1 MKIWPLNKTVPEN
14 TTQKK
19 ADLEKTDLKKIQVPK
34 IGEAGSFWEDRGDRH
49 HCGVDL
55 YAPENT
61 EVVSVERGI
70 VAETGLM
77 TSPEIL
83 PYWNPTYYVIIE
95 QSKGLFC
102 KYGELASFTVKKGNE
117 IEPEQLIGHV
127 GMVLNSEK
135 IDGSCPLY
143 IKKLKNKNLSML
155 HFELWENEPITIHRN
170 YLGGNWFAEEKP
182 ENLMDPTEYLES
194 LLWKI
199 WNIKHLESIKK

>member
-1 MKIWPLNKTVPEN
+1 MRIWPLNIKVQEN
-14 TTQKK
+14 TTP
-19 ADLEKTDLKKIQVPK
+19 EKIDIENACLKKTQVPQK
-34 IGEAGSFWEDRGDRH
+34 GEAGSFWENRGDRY

-102 KYGELASFTVKKGNE
+102 KYGELAGFTVKKGDE
-117 IEPEQLIGHV
+117 IEPGDLIGRV
-127 GMVLNSEK
+127 GMVLNSKK

-143 IKKLKNKNLSML
+143 IQKLKNKNPSML
-155 HFELWENEPITIHRN
+155 HFEVWKDKPISAHRD
-170 YLGGNWFAEEKP
+170 YLGGNWFAKIMP
-182 ENLMDPTEYLES
+182 ENLIDPIGYLEI
-194 LLWKI
+194 LDHYK
-199 WNIKHLESIKK
+199 SIVP